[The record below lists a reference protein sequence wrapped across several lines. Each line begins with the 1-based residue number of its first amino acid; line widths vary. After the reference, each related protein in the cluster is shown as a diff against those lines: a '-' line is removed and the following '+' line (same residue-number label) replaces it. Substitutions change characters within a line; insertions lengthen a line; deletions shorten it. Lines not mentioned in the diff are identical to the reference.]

1 MAPAAGKRKKAKP
14 KPKALRAQARPAK
27 PKPKP
32 AKPAR
37 AALGSPDPSRFR
49 GHGSLDPRVL
59 ARLLREAGRP
69 EPDGVTAMAQRQSAY
84 VGYLEEGGAIPE
96 AWV

>member
-14 KPKALRAQARPAK
+14 AKALRAQARPAK
-27 PKPKP
+27 PKP

-37 AALGSPDPSRFR
+37 AALGAPDPSRFR
-49 GHGSLDPRVL
+49 GHGSRDPRVL
-59 ARLLREAGRP
+59 TRLLREAGRP
-69 EPDGVTAMAQRQSAY
+69 EPDGVTAMAQRPSTY

>member
-14 KPKALRAQARPAK
+14 KAKPLRAQARPA
-27 PKPKP
+27 KPKP

-37 AALGSPDPSRFR
+37 AALGSPDPSRSR

>member
-14 KPKALRAQARPAK
+14 KAKALRAQARPA
-27 PKPKP
+27 KPKP

-59 ARLLREAGRP
+59 ARLFREAGRP
-69 EPDGVTAMAQRQSAY
+69 EPDGVTAMAQRPSAY